1 MTKNYDVAG
10 MTLAQYLKK
19 TGDVGIGLVEN
30 GYIFNVEDFD
40 EVDDF
45 IYEEGFAINSYS
57 IGRVVDRMNRYHND
71 DDTIIPTA
79 LDYELKYII
88 DRYVVAY
95 EEVDEQGASVMVW
108 MKKKEC
114 AR

>member
-1 MTKNYDVAG
+1 MTKNYNVAE
-10 MTLAQYLKK
+10 MTLEQYLKK

-45 IYEEGFAINSYS
+45 TYEEGFAVNMYS
-57 IGRVVDRMNRYHND
+57 FGKVIDKMRRYYND
-71 DDTIIPTA
+71 DDSVIPTE
-79 LDYELKYII
+79 LDCELNHIN

-95 EEVDEQGASVMVW
+95 EEINEQGASVMVW
-108 MKKKEC
+108 MKGKEGK
-114 AR
+114 R